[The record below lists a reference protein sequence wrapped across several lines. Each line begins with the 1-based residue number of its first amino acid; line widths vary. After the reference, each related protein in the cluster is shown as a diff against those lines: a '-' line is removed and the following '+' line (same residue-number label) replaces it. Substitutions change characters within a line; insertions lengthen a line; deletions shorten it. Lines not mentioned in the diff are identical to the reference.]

1 MKFHSPEEEKNYF
14 ENAIENRRKIKG
26 DVTFQPPQFYNNT
39 YWNATFNRLNDGGL
53 FAIFSN
59 ITQYQA
65 TITKSEKLLFS
76 KNEIVHPAIIR
87 VGL

>member
-1 MKFHSPEEEKNYF
+1 MVSAFKFMKFNSPEEEKNYF

-53 FAIFSN
+53 FSISVSYTHLTLPTN
-59 ITQYQA
+59 R
-65 TITKSEKLLFS
+65 E
-76 KNEIVHPAIIR
+76 V
-87 VGL
+87 